1 MAESNF
7 QFSLGPMP
15 SSRTGA
21 HLKKGNPLTN
31 FAQAAISITF
41 ANFNK
46 APFPLKNP
54 LQS

>member
-21 HLKKGNPLTN
+21 HLKKGNPIISQSDIK
-31 FAQAAISITF
+31 QAVPS
-41 ANFNK
+41 
-46 APFPLKNP
+46 
-54 LQS
+54 